1 MRDINIEKEFQN
13 ITLTGEIC
21 YLFMCMERYLIN
33 VFPDCDWTAVSKRMW
48 QWSTNWWDKAW
59 DIYSQV
65 VPEFILE
72 FDTFEKTNENGY
84 DGTLNKEDYIEITSL
99 LKKATGGMRNDELD
113 RVLYL
118 PIEFGNACEGTSVK
132 AAKQS
137 VVSIIDEIES
147 VLEKYNIALPDKALL
162 KHFEYDIRKPQAPG
176 EPEPGWGSFENTEFL
191 SIVLTDCPSNL

>member
-1 MRDINIEKEFQN
+1 MKDNNIEKEFRN

-21 YLFMCMERYLIN
+21 YLFMCIERYLIDR
-33 VFPDCDWTAVSKRMW
+33 FPECDWTTVSKRMW

-72 FDTFEKTNENGY
+72 FDTYEKTNECGY
-84 DGTLNKEDYIEITSL
+84 DGALNEEDYIEITSL
-99 LKKATGGMRNDELD
+99 LLKATGGKRNDELY

-118 PIEFGNACEGTSVK
+118 PAEFGNECEGTGAE

-137 VVSIIDEIES
+137 VVSIIEEIES
-147 VLEKYNIALPDKALL
+147 ILERYNIALPDKALL
-162 KHFEYDIRKPQAPG
+162 KHFEYDSNKPAVSG
-176 EPEPGWGSFENTEFL
+176 EPDPAWGGFENTEYL
-191 SIVLTDCPSNL
+191 SIVLNG